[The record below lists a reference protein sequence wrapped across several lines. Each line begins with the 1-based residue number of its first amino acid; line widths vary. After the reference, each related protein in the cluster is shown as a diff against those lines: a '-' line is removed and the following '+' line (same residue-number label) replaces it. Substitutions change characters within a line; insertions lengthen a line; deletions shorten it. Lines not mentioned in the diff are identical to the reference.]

1 VSDRR
6 IRAETV
12 ETDDGY
18 EVLPPE
24 LGAATESVPTELVE
38 AVEAALDD
46 APNTLVEPRV
56 RPAGESDSEHYVA
69 KLFATYQEL
78 PALDDSGDLRGWK
91 APYQAREKFDAALR
105 EHLPDRWVA
114 EAVNNGTTGFYD
126 A

>member
-38 AVEAALDD
+38 AVEA
-46 APNTLVEPRV
+46 
-56 RPAGESDSEHYVA
+56 
-69 KLFATYQEL
+69 
-78 PALDDSGDLRGWK
+78 ALDDSGDLRGWK